1 MRIVQ
6 VCPRYFP
13 YHGGVEKHVRQISE
27 RFRSRGHE
35 LQVVSTDPSGNLE
48 RSAEVNGVKV
58 TRLPVFAPD
67 QTIFFS
73 RLLHRELKAVEADLV
88 HAHDY
93 QAWPMLAAALSQSS
107 NHAPLVVTLHLGF
120 SKLGQWLYTLYNP
133 VFGRYIFNRA
143 RRIIIVSPAT
153 FSTVPLLTRYKRI
166 VEYIPNGI
174 ELDGVDAALQTYRPE
189 RDEGRLD
196 LISVS
201 RLERKKGL
209 HRVLDALARLD
220 ARDYRYRIVGEGP
233 YRGELE
239 RRAKLAKLSN
249 VEFLGRVD
257 NATLVR
263 HYASSDVFVQ
273 PSDYESHSISL
284 IEAMAYG
291 LVPVVTRV
299 GGNVHVIDDRHN
311 GLLLRHPV
319 SVEELADRLAQLR
332 GNRKLR
338 EALCLNAR
346 AAVSACYSLD
356 QTCRNL
362 ERVYAECCR

>member
-6 VCPRYFP
+6 VCPRYSP
-13 YHGGVEKHVRQISE
+13 YLGGVEKHVQQISE
-27 RFRSRGHE
+27 RFQARGHQ
-35 LQVVSTDPSGNLE
+35 LQVVSTDPSGKLE
-48 RSAEVNGVKV
+48 RDAEVNGVPV

-73 RLLHRELKAVEADLV
+73 RALHRELKTVHADLV

-107 NHAPLVVTLHLGF
+107 NRVPLVVTLHLGF
-120 SKLGQWLYTLYNP
+120 SKLGQWLYAFYNP

-153 FSTVPLLTRYKRI
+153 FSTVPLLTSYKRI

-174 ELDGVDAALQTYRPE
+174 ELDGVDAALRAHRPAK
-189 RDEGRLD
+189 DAGRLD
-196 LISVS
+196 LLSVS

-209 HRVLDALARLD
+209 HLVVEALSRLD
-220 ARDYRYRIVGEGP
+220 ARNYRYRIVGEGP
-233 YRGELE
+233 FRGELE
-239 RRAKLAKLSN
+239 RRVKLARLPN

-257 NATLVR
+257 GATLAR
-263 HYASSDVFVQ
+263 LYASSHIFVQ

-291 LVPVVTRV
+291 LVPVVTQV
-299 GGNVHVIDDRHN
+299 GGNVHVIDDQRN

-319 SVEELADRLAQLR
+319 RIDELTDRLAR
-332 GNRKLR
+332 LR
-338 EALCLNAR
+338 ENRNMRAAVSLNAR
-346 AAVSACYSLD
+346 AAVRACYSLD
-356 QTCRNL
+356 ETCANL
-362 ERVYAECCR
+362 ERVYDECYR